1 MIKIND
7 TVLTKQNSLCK
18 VQSIRTKFALLKGVG
33 SSKNCIAKLSDLRTL
48 KAFHGINVIV

>member
-7 TVLTKQNSLCK
+7 TVLTKKNSLCK

-33 SSKNCIAKLSDLRTL
+33 SDMRILAKLSDLRTL
-48 KAFHGINVIV
+48 KAFHGINIII

>member
-7 TVLTKQNSLCK
+7 TVLTKQNLLCK
-18 VQSIRTKFALLKGVG
+18 VQSIRTQFALLKGVG
-33 SSKNCIAKLSDLRTL
+33 SDLRVLAKLSDLRTL